1 MSHSTRSD
9 ALFLPFFLFFCFYF
23 FQTRVHMRVGRF
35 IYIYFFFILPF
46 KFHVTLVVR
55 QVNERTGRPLSKKEI
70 RDMAKKTKKSGK

>member
-1 MSHSTRSD
+1 
-9 ALFLPFFLFFCFYF
+9 
-23 FQTRVHMRVGRF
+23 VHMRVGRF
-35 IYIYFFFILPF
+35 IYIYFFFIPPF